1 MSTQHA
7 LTNKSKSCV
16 TQEDAQA
23 ALDDDTI
30 CSRNNPEVTDGL
42 IKIKPIESSSTNG
55 TSDNHIQDSSNAGDE
70 EEKKSE
76 VGFEELDNDNLVD
89 HLQAATAATN
99 AEPLTVNEIF
109 KRRLVDFRKQ
119 TARQMIFADQMD
131 LRNPQLAS
139 EYAPQIYQNMRQEE
153 SRLKVSPSYLKEV
166 QLPNE
171 VKDTSRAFL
180 VEWIIDVH
188 RKFRLVPE
196 TLYVTVFLIDR
207 FLSLKQ
213 IRKNQLHI
221 LGVTSLLIATK
232 YEEIYPPELKDLL
245 SVSEN
250 KFTRAEVLQMEK
262 DMLLTMQF
270 DVTAPSAYRFLE
282 RYRKLTSIVNDS
294 RIFFLAQYLQEIALL
309 DASLLQ
315 YNPSEIAAAAL
326 ILSCKCIKK
335 VHAWN
340 REMESASGYTDEH
353 LQPIVEEVK
362 GFALEVNPK
371 FLTTLKYKFSKQ
383 EYMEVASINFK
394 F

>member
-1 MSTQHA
+1 LSTQHA

-89 HLQAATAATN
+89 HLQAAATN

-153 SRLKVSPSYLKEV
+153 SRLKVSPAYLKEV

-294 RIFFLAQYLQEIALL
+294 RVFFLA
-309 DASLLQ
+309 
-315 YNPSEIAAAAL
+315 
-326 ILSCKCIKK
+326 
-335 VHAWN
+335 
-340 REMESASGYTDEH
+340 
-353 LQPIVEEVK
+353 
-362 GFALEVNPK
+362 
-371 FLTTLKYKFSKQ
+371 
-383 EYMEVASINFK
+383 
-394 F
+394 

>member
-1 MSTQHA
+1 MVFQD
-7 LTNKSKSCV
+7 
-16 TQEDAQA
+16 Q
-23 ALDDDTI
+23 LD
-30 CSRNNPEVTDGL
+30 
-42 IKIKPIESSSTNG
+42 
-55 TSDNHIQDSSNAGDE
+55 
-70 EEKKSE
+70 
-76 VGFEELDNDNLVD
+76 F
-89 HLQAATAATN
+89 
-99 AEPLTVNEIF
+99 
-109 KRRLVDFRKQ
+109 
-119 TARQMIFADQMD
+119 
-131 LRNPQLAS
+131 RNPQLAS
-139 EYAPQIYQNMRQEE
+139 EFANQVYLNMRSEE
-153 SRLKVSPSYLKEV
+153 NRLKVSPTYLKEV

-213 IRKNQLHI
+213 IKKNQLHI
-221 LGVTSLLIATK
+221 LGVTALLISTK

-250 KFTRAEVLQMEK
+250 KFTRTEVLQMER
-262 DMLLTMQF
+262 DMLITMQF

-282 RYRKLTSIVNDS
+282 RYRRLSSIAFADDRV
-294 RIFFLAQYLQEIALL
+294 FFLAQYLQEISLL
-309 DASLLQ
+309 DASLLN

-326 ILSCKCIKK
+326 ILASKCIKK
-335 VHAWN
+335 VHIWN
-340 REMESASGYTDEH
+340 REIEQASGYSDEH

-362 GFALEVNPK
+362 SFALEVNPK

-383 EYMEVASINFK
+383 EYKEVASIAFK